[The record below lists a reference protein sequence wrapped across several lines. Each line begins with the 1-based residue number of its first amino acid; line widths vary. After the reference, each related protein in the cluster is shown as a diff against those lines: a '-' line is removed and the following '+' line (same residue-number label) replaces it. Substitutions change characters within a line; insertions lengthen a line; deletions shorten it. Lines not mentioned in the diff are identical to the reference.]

1 MGRPYVLD
9 ALFDKLRANGSKRP
23 YVDRQTLDGVI
34 ISFADINI

>member
-1 MGRPYVLD
+1 LD

-23 YVDRQTLDGVI
+23 YVDRQTPDGVI